1 MGQEKNRKLEEKRK
15 IIEETLRQVNPEYL
29 LIDIA
34 YCTDVK
40 YANSDEIDILYKVK
54 AIPKSLA
61 ILEEEGIIEIPD
73 QLAEEKK
80 KYVYAFSGKRRILK
94 YVENSPEDK
103 EVFDKRN
110 VRLIEILT
118 SKSSEYDKKGNA
130 IFHTKEGNIKI
141 PFTPRELAQLDID
154 YEDFEWEPES
164 VEKGDVVRIP
174 GGLPHKMAKNAERV
188 LVGIVNDKENID
200 EDR

>member
-1 MGQEKNRKLEEKRK
+1 M
-15 IIEETLRQVNPEYL
+15 
-29 LIDIA
+29 
-34 YCTDVK
+34 
-40 YANSDEIDILYKVK
+40 
-54 AIPKSLA
+54 
-61 ILEEEGIIEIPD
+61 EEEGIIEIPD

-164 VEKGDVVRIP
+164 VERITR
-174 GGLPHKMAKNAERV
+174 GLTHKMAKNAERV